1 MADRNYWSRLTD
13 QRMSRRGILRGAG
26 VGAAGLAGAALIG
39 CGDDDDDDGAATA
52 SPGATTA
59 SPGATQAPEGTAAP
73 TSVAPER
80 GGIYRL
86 AIPEAPD
93 HYDMHRTT
101 AASTY
106 HVTRWAHSK
115 LMQWTPGNG
124 QFAGGEMEGDLVATW
139 EQPDDLTYIMHLRD
153 DVTWDERAPTSGRG
167 LEAEDVVLSWER
179 WAEVGRRRTLLSNAV
194 RDTAPIK
201 SFTAVDDKTLEIKL
215 AFPDSTVL
223 QALSWQNRLWV
234 TPREAFTGAYD
245 FDTDMRGTGPFM
257 LTEERS
263 GVSATFA
270 RNPKWHGNPGGP
282 WLDGVEITYIPEP
295 AQHEAQFR
303 TGNIHQ
309 GVGNLANIPIVAA
322 EMQDSQLVKFPPAGV
337 GGAVSLTWLPGSP
350 FHDQRVRRAMSM
362 AIDRDVVVDIFSNPA
377 EYAQLGVELSS
388 FWYNPTSPAYG
399 PFWLDPKGSGFGP
412 AAKNLEHNLAESKAL
427 LAAASFTSENPLEF
441 DVTQHP
447 RSREN
452 RAEVYQAMWAD
463 AGIKAAVTPADYAS
477 EWQEFLSA
485 GRGYVPWHDG
495 RYHVLLKPNSADP
508 DMLIWVNRFF
518 SQAGSAIAGDEF
530 PELERQI
537 QAARSTLDF
546 DERVEALHDIQRYMV
561 DEMVAVPYD
570 ARTETVEIYN
580 AGVNGPAQWTPWLG
594 ADNYGA
600 ASSTLAKH
608 YWLDESLRG

>member
-1 MADRNYWSRLTD
+1 MA
-13 QRMSRRGILRGAG
+13 
-26 VGAAGLAGAALIG
+26 
-39 CGDDDDDDGAATA
+39 
-52 SPGATTA
+52 
-59 SPGATQAPEGTAAP
+59 
-73 TSVAPER
+73 
-80 GGIYRL
+80 
-86 AIPEAPD
+86 
-93 HYDMHRTT
+93 
-101 AASTY
+101 
-106 HVTRWAHSK
+106 
-115 LMQWTPGNG
+115 
-124 QFAGGEMEGDLVATW
+124 
-139 EQPDDLTYIMHLRD
+139 
-153 DVTWDERAPTSGRG
+153 
-167 LEAEDVVLSWER
+167 
-179 WAEVGRRRTLLSNAV
+179 
-194 RDTAPIK
+194 
-201 SFTAVDDKTLEIKL
+201 
-215 AFPDSTVL
+215 
-223 QALSWQNRLWV
+223 WQ
-234 TPREAFTGAYD
+234 
-245 FDTDMRGTGPFM
+245 
-257 LTEERS
+257 
-263 GVSATFA
+263 
-270 RNPKWHGNPGGP
+270 PGGP

-309 GVGNLANIPIVAA
+309 GVGSLANIPIVAA

-337 GGAVSLTWLPGSP
+337 GGAVSLTWLPLSP
-350 FHDQRVRRAMSM
+350 FHDPRVRRAMSM
-362 AIDRDVVVDIFSNPA
+362 ALDRDVVVDIFSNPA
-377 EYAQLGVELSS
+377 DYAPLGIGLSS

-412 AAKNLEHNLAESKAL
+412 AAKYLEHNIAEAKAL
-427 LAAASFTSENPLEF
+427 LAAAGFTSENPLEF

-508 DMLIWVNRFF
+508 DMLIWLNRFF

-537 QAARSTLDF
+537 QAARTTLNF

-561 DEMVAVPYD
+561 DEMVTVPYD

-580 AGVNGPAQWTPWLG
+580 AGVNGPAEWTPWLG

>member
-1 MADRNYWSRLTD
+1 MDSNYWANRV
-13 QRMSRRGILRGAG
+13 SRRTVLRTSALGGAG
-26 VGAAGLAGAALIG
+26 LVGSVLIG
-39 CGDDDDDDGAATA
+39 CTSDEDDPAATGDGAAATTDPSGGGA
-52 SPGATTA
+52 AATTA
-59 SPGATQAPEGTAAP
+59 P
-73 TSVAPER
+73 TEVASTGAPER

-86 AIPEAPD
+86 AMVGAPD

-101 AASTY
+101 AGATY
-106 HVTRWAHSK
+106 QVTRWAHSK
-115 LMQWTPGNG
+115 LMQWTPGDG
-124 QFAGGEMEGDLVATW
+124 QFAGGEMEGDLVDTW

-194 RDTAPIK
+194 RDSAPIT
-201 SFTAVDDKTLEIKL
+201 SFTAVDGKTLEIKL

-245 FDTDMRGTGPFM
+245 FETDMRGTGPFM
-257 LTEERS
+257 LTDERS

-282 WLDGVEITYIPEP
+282 WLDGVEVTYIPEP

-303 TGNIHQ
+303 AGNIHH
-309 GVGNLANIPIVAA
+309 GVGSFANIPIVAA
-322 EMQDSQLVKFPPAGV
+322 EMEDSQLVKFPPAGV

-362 AIDRDVVVDIFSNPA
+362 AIERDVVIDIFSNPA
-377 EYAQLGVELSS
+377 DYAPLGVELNS

-399 PFWLDPKGSGFGP
+399 PFWLDPQGSEFGP
-412 AAKNLEHNLAESKAL
+412 AAKYLEHNIAESKAL
-427 LAAASFTSENPLEF
+427 LDAAGFTSENPLEF

-447 RSREN
+447 RSQEN

-463 AGIKAAVTPADYAS
+463 AGIRAAVTPADYAS

-508 DMLIWVNRFF
+508 DMLIWINRFF

-537 QAARSTLDF
+537 QAARSILDF
-546 DERVEALHDIQRYMV
+546 DERVDALHDIQRYMV
-561 DEMVAVPYD
+561 DEMVTVPFD

-580 AGVNGPAQWTPWLG
+580 AGVNGPAQWTPWQG
-594 ADNYGA
+594 AQNYGA

>member
-1 MADRNYWSRLTD
+1 MDSNYWANRV
-13 QRMSRRGILRGAG
+13 SRRTVLRTSALGGAG
-26 VGAAGLAGAALIG
+26 LVGSVLIG
-39 CGDDDDDDGAATA
+39 CTSDEDDPAATGDGAA
-52 SPGATTA
+52 ATTA
-59 SPGATQAPEGTAAP
+59 PSGGGAAATTAP
-73 TSVAPER
+73 TAPTEVASTGAPER

-86 AIPEAPD
+86 AMVGAPD

-194 RDTAPIK
+194 RDSAPIT
-201 SFTAVDDKTLEIKL
+201 SFTAVDGKTLEIKL

-245 FDTDMRGTGPFM
+245 FETDMRGTGPFM
-257 LTEERS
+257 LTDERS
-263 GVSATFA
+263 GVSVTFA

-282 WLDGVEITYIPEP
+282 WLDGVEVTYIPEP

-303 TGNIHQ
+303 AGNIHH
-309 GVGNLANIPIVAA
+309 GVGSFANIPIVAA
-322 EMQDSQLVKFPPAGV
+322 EMEDSQLVKFPPAGV

-362 AIDRDVVVDIFSNPA
+362 AIERDVVIDIFSNPA
-377 EYAQLGVELSS
+377 DYAPLGVELNS

-399 PFWLDPKGSGFGP
+399 PFWLDPQGSEFGP
-412 AAKNLEHNLAESKAL
+412 AAKYLEHNIAESKAL
-427 LAAASFTSENPLEF
+427 LDAAGFTSENPLEF

-447 RSREN
+447 RSQEN

-508 DMLIWVNRFF
+508 DMLIWINRFF

-537 QAARSTLDF
+537 QAARSILDF
-546 DERVEALHDIQRYMV
+546 DERVDALHDIQRYMV

-580 AGVNGPAQWTPWLG
+580 AGVNGPAQWTPWQG
-594 ADNYGA
+594 AQNYGA